1 MPRTRTGTN
10 RSASNQIISVHP
22 LRVTIRIIGNAFM
35 AEQGG
40 DKIKKMTALLLA
52 IFFALSIL
60 GCATTQDKA
69 KLDEQIDTMKKREEA
84 QMWQRATGP

>member
-1 MPRTRTGTN
+1 MN
-10 RSASNQIISVHP
+10 F
-22 LRVTIRIIGNAFM
+22 IGK
-35 AEQGG
+35 GG
-40 DKIKKMTALLLA
+40 DKMRKMAALLLA

-69 KLDEQIDTMKKREEA
+69 KLDEQIDTIKKQEEA